1 MSSCWAAVL
10 GGCSTKISGEHYISK
25 SQYGDAEKI
34 TVQGFSWC
42 PEPKEIGIGSAVAN
56 ILCKTHN
63 EALSPVDAEAKRVL
77 DGLTLIAQRNA
88 QDLKRRGEGI
98 SPTAWPSSVFLVHGE
113 LFERWLLK
121 TTINLALMGQPQ
133 PRGGIFDAAGNPD
146 RRYVEIAFGLGR
158 FDPPEGFSW
167 VAKLGETVPLDKIGT
182 VGFVSMIHRE
192 TGALV
197 GAGIPFHGNR
207 LWLAAK
213 GAPEI
218 RDALR
223 HVRQWKAKGV
233 EVKIKFTWPVS

>member
-1 MSSCWAAVL
+1 M
-10 GGCSTKISGEHYISK
+10 SGEHYISK
-25 SQYGDAEKI
+25 SQYGAAETM

-42 PEPKEIGIGSAVAN
+42 PEPKEIPVLSAVAK

-77 DGLTLIAQRNA
+77 DGLTLVAERNA
-88 QDLKRRGEGI
+88 QDLTRRKEGL
-98 SPTAWPSSVFLVHGE
+98 SQTPWPNSVFLVHGE

-121 TTINLALMGQPQ
+121 TTINLALMGEA
-133 PRGGIFDAAGNPD
+133 PRGGIFDADGSPEK
-146 RRYVEIAFGLGR
+146 RYVEIAFGRGK

-167 VAKLGETVPLDKIGT
+167 VAEIGETVPLDQIGT
-182 VGFVSMIHRE
+182 VGFVSMIHKE

-213 GAPEI
+213 GAPEL
-218 RDALR
+218 RGALR

-233 EVKIKFTWPVS
+233 EVKIRFTWPP